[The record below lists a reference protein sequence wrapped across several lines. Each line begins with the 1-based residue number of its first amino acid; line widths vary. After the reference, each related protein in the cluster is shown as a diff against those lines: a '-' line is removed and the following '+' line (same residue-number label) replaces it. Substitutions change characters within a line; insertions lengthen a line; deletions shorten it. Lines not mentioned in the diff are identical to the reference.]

1 MRFPRR
7 PNPKAAPVQV
17 AHRTVG
23 DRLAEVWHTG
33 FGKDPDP
40 DHVDVAALKAR
51 VEHWT
56 ARHVANNSG
65 MLGSFD
71 PPEPYHV
78 VREGDRI
85 VVTPPRSRVL
95 RSESWRFS
103 PGLGEL
109 TTSTMLFAR
118 ERHPQV
124 FSYAVD
130 QIWIVHRVW
139 TNGRGASDA
148 LKIRGTR
155 PGSRIVAALDY
166 NFVHN
171 VMRPPG
177 KGFGWSVSPTLEGL
191 DAEYGAPQ
199 GISDELQAVAPV
211 APTILALGTLIA
223 EATGRSV
230 SSHVEFI
237 RRPVYGDGPGD

>member
-7 PNPKAAPVQV
+7 PNPKVAPVQV
-17 AHRTVG
+17 AHRTLG
-23 DRLAEVWHTG
+23 ERLAEVWHTG
-33 FGKDPDP
+33 FGKDP

-78 VREGDRI
+78 VREDDRI

-103 PGLGEL
+103 PGLAEL

-124 FSYAVD
+124 FSYAFD

-191 DAEYGAPQ
+191 DADYGTPQ
-199 GISDELQAVAPV
+199 GISDDLQAVAPV

-223 EATGRSV
+223 EATGRPV

-237 RRPVYGDGPGD
+237 RRPVYGNGPGD